1 MNLLATVQVYLRG
14 GYLIDTNAIAAGS
27 GLFVDE
33 PGEKKSLLEHVPC
46 IRVSVLMGPEL

>member
-27 GLFVDE
+27 SLFVYE
-33 PGEKKSLLEHVPC
+33 PGEKKSLLERPC